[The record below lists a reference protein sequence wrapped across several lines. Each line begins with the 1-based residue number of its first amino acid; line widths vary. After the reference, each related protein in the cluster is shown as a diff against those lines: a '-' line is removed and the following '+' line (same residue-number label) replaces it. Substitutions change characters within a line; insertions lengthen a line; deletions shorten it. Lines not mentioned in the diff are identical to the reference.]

1 MSRMLE
7 IDPRKRATL
16 EEVLAD
22 PWVSGTVICRQEE
35 GGNVIK
41 AEGHTHTLEPP
52 SAPTPV
58 TK

>member
-7 IDPRKRATL
+7 IDPKKRATL

-22 PWVSGTVICRQEE
+22 PWIEGSVICRQEE
-35 GGNVIK
+35 GGKIVR

-52 SAPTPV
+52 SAPPGS